1 MDTVTLE
8 AINQADAEQFVE
20 LLGGIYEHSPWVAK
34 RCYAE
39 RPFHSV
45 EELQE
50 TMKQTV
56 EDASTAEQLAL
67 LRAHPELGANT
78 ELTETSEAEQA
89 SAGLDQLTPDRYE
102 TFQQLNR
109 QYHDRFE
116 FPFIMAVK
124 DESADAIQEA
134 MEDRLEHSRETEF
147 RTALEEV
154 HTIAAIRLEELLA
167 A

>member
-1 MDTVTLE
+1 MDTVTIE
-8 AINQADAEQFVE
+8 SINQTDVEQFVE

-50 TMKQTV
+50 AMKQTV
-56 EDASTAEQLAL
+56 EDASNAEQLAL
-67 LRAHPELGANT
+67 LRAHPDLGSSA
-78 ELTETSEAEQA
+78 ELTESSEAEQEA
-89 SAGLDQLTPDRYE
+89 AGLDRLTPDQYE

-109 QYHDRFE
+109 QYHDKFE

-124 DESADAIQEA
+124 HESTDAIQEA

-147 RTALEEV
+147 RTALKEV

-167 A
+167 V